1 MLNMVLMVLYL
12 LVPSPLLAL
21 RLLPA
26 QTLMLPL
33 PRTLSGLQNSISN
46 TGAVSANVSK
56 YRISSIDRDMTGYY
70 NQSGAGQPVDNKG
83 L

>member
-1 MLNMVLMVLYL
+1 MLNMVLMVLYH
-12 LVPSPLLAL
+12 LVPSPLRL
-21 RLLPA
+21 RPA

-46 TGAVSANVSK
+46 TGEVGVNVSK
-56 YRISSIDRDMTGYY
+56 YHMSNIDCRITGYY